1 MGGAGGRREGGV
13 KGQKMVQ
20 NDKIIL
26 SVPHHFSGTIHDMVV
41 IFGAD
46 V

>member
-1 MGGAGGRREGGV
+1 MGGGEGGL
-13 KGQKMVQ
+13 KGQKIVQ
-20 NDKIIL
+20 NDEKIL